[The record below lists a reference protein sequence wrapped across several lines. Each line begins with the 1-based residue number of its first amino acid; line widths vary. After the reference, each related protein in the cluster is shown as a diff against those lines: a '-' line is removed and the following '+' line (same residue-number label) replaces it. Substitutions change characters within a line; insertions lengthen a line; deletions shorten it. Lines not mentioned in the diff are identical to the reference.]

1 MISCLETQA
10 YLPITFMSSLSDSLL
25 VLSFPRLRKLR
36 EKECNITK
44 PRVPDQT
51 DIQLQQMSITGA
63 CQGICS
69 LFQILAGSTLVT
81 DCNSCR
87 GCHYERLEWWLC
99 QAPYSEQGLSGTVLC
114 EAGPKLTFFLPLS
127 SGILKLPCFLT
138 PHCHLPK
145 LHRIPI
151 SSSSWN
157 QGGDIRKIL
166 IFKSKIIHSIS
177 S

>member
-10 YLPITFMSSLSDSLL
+10 HLPITFMSSLSDSLL
-25 VLSFPRLRKLR
+25 VLSFPRPRKLR

-51 DIQLQQMSITGA
+51 DIQLQQMSITRS

-87 GCHYERLEWWLC
+87 SCHYERLEWWLC
-99 QAPYSEQGLSGTVLC
+99 QAPYSGTVFC
-114 EAGPKLTFFLPLS
+114 EAGPKLTFFLPLP
-127 SGILKLPCFLT
+127 SGILKLSCFST
-138 PHCHLPK
+138 PLCHLPK
-145 LHRIPI
+145 LHRIPL

-157 QGGDIRKIL
+157 QGGDFRKKLIL
-166 IFKSKIIHSIS
+166 KSKIIHSI
-177 S
+177 